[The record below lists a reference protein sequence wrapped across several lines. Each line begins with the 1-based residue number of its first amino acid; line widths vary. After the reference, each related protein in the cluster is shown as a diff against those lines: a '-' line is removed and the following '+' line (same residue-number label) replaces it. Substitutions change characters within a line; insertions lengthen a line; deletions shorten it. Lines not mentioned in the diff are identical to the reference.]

1 MKNLL
6 ILFAILFS
14 FLSINAQSTIK
25 FKGKD
30 FSIAGYSTMRS
41 TLKEMEEVDYQSFLG
56 YDEKN
61 NTFELTVVQTFG
73 EKKDRPANEIELGA
87 KSRREGNDKD
97 ILITTINPANVA
109 KDFLNESSSISEETN
124 MFSTTVYSVYV
135 VIESEKVF
143 KVKMYDRSSPD
154 VFEYDAT
161 VGVSVYFTTK
171 EAAKAFFDALQ
182 KATNK

>member
-6 ILFAILFS
+6 ISFVLLLPFFS
-14 FLSINAQSTIK
+14 LNAQSSVK
-25 FKGKD
+25 FKGTD
-30 FSIAGYSTMRS
+30 FSIAGYSIMKS
-41 TLKEMEEVDYQSFLG
+41 TLKEMEEVEYESFIG
-56 YDEKN
+56 YNEKN

-73 EKKDRPANEIELGA
+73 EKKDRPANQVELGA

-97 ILITTINPANVA
+97 ILVTSINPANVA
-109 KDFLNESSSISEETN
+109 KDFLNESSSILEETD
-124 MFSTTVYSVYV
+124 MFTKTVYSVYI
-135 VIESEKVF
+135 VIESGKAF

-154 VFEYDAT
+154 VFEYEAT
-161 VGVSVYFTTK
+161 VGVSVYFTSK